1 MSLGMARHATRSWPS
16 APADLILRVDE
27 VHVWRATLNLPP
39 SQVQY
44 LRRILAPDEGARADR
59 FHFER
64 DRVRFVAARAILRTI
79 LGRYLGVEPSQVLL
93 GYGPQGKPR
102 LAGQYEPAGLCFNV
116 THSHTLALYAIVR
129 ERPVGV
135 DVERIRTDLG
145 FEEMA
150 DRFFSPTEV
159 AELRALPAYEQVDA
173 FFRCWTRKEAY
184 LKARGDGLTV
194 PAHQFSVPLQP
205 CLPFAPLRVG
215 VAGYAEGEWY
225 IRALDPGAG
234 YAAAMVVQGA
244 AQRLQRWQWAY
255 GD

>member
-1 MSLGMARHATRSWPS
+1 MARHATRSWPS

-59 FHFER
+59 LHSER

-129 ERPVGV
+129 ERPVGI

-159 AELRALPAYEQVDA
+159 AALRALPADEQVDA

-225 IRALDPGAG
+225 IRALDLGAG